1 MKRTPQQWQGL
12 FQDQADSDLSIKHFC
27 LEQSIPTSSFYKNK
41 SILKAAIIP
50 IETTTL
56 PSPFSQVLRI
66 ESPNKSAQQEIKLN
80 VGHVELT
87 LDAKTDVSWLASLVG
102 QLA

>member
-1 MKRTPQQWQGL
+1 MKRTPQQWQAL
-12 FQDQADSDLSIKHFC
+12 FQAQADSDLSIKQFC
-27 LEQSIPTSSFYKNK
+27 LDQSIPTSSFYKIK
-41 SILKAAIIP
+41 SILKTAITP

-56 PSPFSQVLRI
+56 PSPFSQVLRV
-66 ESPNKSAQQEIKLN
+66 EPTNKSAPHEIKLN

-87 LDAKTDVSWLASLVG
+87 LDAKTNVSWLANLVG

>member
-1 MKRTPQQWQGL
+1 MKRTPQQWQAL
-12 FQDQADSDLSIKHFC
+12 FQAQADSHLSIKQFC
-27 LEQSIPTSSFYKNK
+27 LEKSIPTSYFYKSK
-41 SILKAAIIP
+41 SILKTAIIP

-56 PSPFSQVLRI
+56 PSPFSQVLRA
-66 ESPNKSAQQEIKLN
+66 ESANKSSPYEIKLN

-87 LDAKTDVSWLASLVG
+87 LDAKTNVSWLANLVG